1 MTVLLQFN
9 EKELFFMS
17 FTAIIAEISDIPE
30 LTEVMNLSIKKLQK
44 PYLNK
49 AQIEASYEAMGLDHQ
64 LIEDKTYFKILTGD
78 VIVGCGGWS
87 RRQTLFGGSHTS
99 ERDSGLLDKRTEAA
113 RIRAMYTHPDWTR
126 RGVGKLIISRSE
138 QEALKEGFN
147 ECELMATLAGEQ
159 LYKDS
164 GYKVVEVVNWESSKG
179 VIVPLKKMT
188 KKLV

>member
-1 MTVLLQFN
+1 MYF
-9 EKELFFMS
+9 K
-17 FTAIIAEISDIPE
+17 AIIAEISDIPE

-87 RRQTLFGGSHTS
+87 RRQTLFGGSHTIN
-99 ERDSGLLDKRTEAA
+99 RDAGFNRDAGLLDKRTEAA

-126 RGVGKLIISRSE
+126 KGVGKLIIYRSE
-138 QEALKEGFN
+138 QEAVKEGFK

>member
-1 MTVLLQFN
+1 
-9 EKELFFMS
+9 MS

-44 PYLNK
+44 LYLNK

-87 RRQTLFGGSHTS
+87 RRQTLFGGSHTT

>member
-1 MTVLLQFN
+1 
-9 EKELFFMS
+9 MS

-64 LIEDKTYFKILTGD
+64 SIEDKTYFKILTGD

-87 RRQTLFGGSHTS
+87 RRQTLFGGSHTT

-188 KKLV
+188 KRLV

>member
-9 EKELFFMS
+9 EKKLFFMS

-87 RRQTLFGGSHTS
+87 RRQTLFGGSHTT

>member
-1 MTVLLQFN
+1 
-9 EKELFFMS
+9 MS

-49 AQIEASYEAMGLDHQ
+49 AQIEASYEAMGVDHQ
-64 LIEDKTYFKILTGD
+64 LIKDRTYFKILTGD

>member
-1 MTVLLQFN
+1 
-9 EKELFFMS
+9 MS

-64 LIEDKTYFKILTGD
+64 LIKDRTYFKILTGD

-87 RRQTLFGGSHTS
+87 RRQTLFGGSHTT

>member
-1 MTVLLQFN
+1 
-9 EKELFFMS
+9 MS

-49 AQIEASYEAMGLDHQ
+49 AQIQASYEAMGLDHQ

-87 RRQTLFGGSHTS
+87 RRQTLFGGSHTT
-99 ERDSGLLDKRTEAA
+99 ERDSGLLDIRTEAA

>member
-1 MTVLLQFN
+1 MYF
-9 EKELFFMS
+9 K
-17 FTAIIAEISDIPE
+17 AIIAEISDIPE

-64 LIEDKTYFKILTGD
+64 LIKDRTYFKILTGD

-87 RRQTLFGGSHTS
+87 RRQTLFGGSHTID
-99 ERDSGLLDKRTEAA
+99 RDSDLLDKRTEAA

-188 KKLV
+188 KRLV

>member
-1 MTVLLQFN
+1 
-9 EKELFFMS
+9 MS

-87 RRQTLFGGSHTS
+87 RRQTLFGGSHTT

-147 ECELMATLAGEQ
+147 EGELMATLAGEQ

>member
-1 MTVLLQFN
+1 
-9 EKELFFMS
+9 MS

-87 RRQTLFGGSHTS
+87 RRQTLFGGSHTIN
-99 ERDSGLLDKRTEAA
+99 RDADLLDKRTEAA

>member
-1 MTVLLQFN
+1 
-9 EKELFFMS
+9 MS

-49 AQIEASYEAMGLDHQ
+49 AQIEASHEAMGLDHQ

-87 RRQTLFGGSHTS
+87 RRQTLFGGSHTT

>member
-1 MTVLLQFN
+1 MYF
-9 EKELFFMS
+9 K
-17 FTAIIAEISDIPE
+17 AIIAEISDIPE

-44 PYLNK
+44 PYLNE

-87 RRQTLFGGSHTS
+87 RRQTLFGGSHTIN
-99 ERDSGLLDKRTEAA
+99 RDAGLLDKRTEAA

-126 RGVGKLIISRSE
+126 KGVGKLIIYRCE
-138 QEALKEGFN
+138 QEAVKEGFK

-179 VIVPLKKMT
+179 VIVPLKKMI
-188 KKLV
+188 KRLV

>member
-1 MTVLLQFN
+1 
-9 EKELFFMS
+9 MS

-49 AQIEASYEAMGLDHQ
+49 EQIEASYEAMGLDHQ

-87 RRQTLFGGSHTS
+87 RRQTLFGGSHTIN
-99 ERDSGLLDKRTEAA
+99 RDADLLDKRTEAA

>member
-1 MTVLLQFN
+1 
-9 EKELFFMS
+9 MS

-87 RRQTLFGGSHTS
+87 RRQTLFGGSHTT

-126 RGVGKLIISRSE
+126 KGVGKLIIYRSE
-138 QEALKEGFN
+138 QEALKEGFK

>member
-1 MTVLLQFN
+1 
-9 EKELFFMS
+9 MS

-49 AQIEASYEAMGLDHQ
+49 AQIEASYEAMGLDHK

-87 RRQTLFGGSHTS
+87 RRQTLFGGSHTT